1 MFALRRKNVYFFTE
15 VVSEQ
20 QYSKLLKEQLARFER
35 LGFKVNDKEKSIHES
50 ESVRF
55 SQEVLKAGS
64 WQTNVLKNG
73 LSLDFVSRPGMYRE
87 NNCNQ
92 NNWNLNWNNWN
103 WNWINWNENDCNWN

>member
-1 MFALRRKNVYFFTE
+1 MFALRRKKCIFFTE

-87 NNCNQ
+87 KNNKSAVKN
-92 NNWNLNWNNWN
+92 
-103 WNWINWNENDCNWN
+103 IDT